1 MPSRSSTSKRR
12 SQHSGQP
19 SSIRRRNAPSFNSI
33 FEDDSRSNT
42 ISLFSFSIPNPLSYF
57 RRSDDDYSS
66 SGPIA
71 SYNTTK
77 FILYGGVAFIV
88 LASLFDTYFRTPS
101 QQSGEG
107 EIVGAAL
114 PQVTSDGKY
123 HGRYP
128 NSLLTLFYPYT
139 LFRDVVL
146 DQPVDANDVP
156 FFWHA
161 HVSDEIPVK
170 KVLKTCYGA
179 DLVELN
185 TEEDVEKAKKLK
197 LLSSLVSQGRVG
209 PESLKE
215 KLYNGQRKQ
224 PIVITSPHIREV
236 AELFTQEN
244 LGRMFSFYRHP
255 IDYDLHPNLKTK
267 LPPDAVN
274 NFMTRL
280 LSGVHSGELG
290 FKELGIGKQVIRQTT
305 LSGTRDLMPE
315 SILRFGQYFGWVP
328 VGGEGTKLSEETDNA
343 IAKSCIDDI
352 LQSYPGERYADHN
365 SPEWLAFYKA
375 NKYDCQL
382 YELARS
388 TWRAQIQTIIPLSM
402 QKRRAGEGDDDEKN
416 DEEGEEE

>member
-66 SGPIA
+66 AGPIA

-77 FILYGGVAFIV
+77 FILYGGVVFIV

-185 TEEDVEKAKKLK
+185 TEEDVEKAKELK

-224 PIVITSPHIREV
+224 PI
-236 AELFTQEN
+236 
-244 LGRMFSFYRHP
+244 
-255 IDYDLHPNLKTK
+255 
-267 LPPDAVN
+267 
-274 NFMTRL
+274 
-280 LSGVHSGELG
+280 
-290 FKELGIGKQVIRQTT
+290 
-305 LSGTRDLMPE
+305 
-315 SILRFGQYFGWVP
+315 
-328 VGGEGTKLSEETDNA
+328 
-343 IAKSCIDDI
+343 
-352 LQSYPGERYADHN
+352 
-365 SPEWLAFYKA
+365 
-375 NKYDCQL
+375 
-382 YELARS
+382 
-388 TWRAQIQTIIPLSM
+388 
-402 QKRRAGEGDDDEKN
+402 
-416 DEEGEEE
+416 